1 MNTRAVILTL
11 IIIGLIFLICI
22 SLSALNA
29 PRLQSIRATATIVAI
44 VAQAQEISATQ
55 TAKAN
60 SQYQQMTQLAE
71 DSANATNE
79 ALNAITQ
86 TAEYI
91 STQAAIPTETPTPTV
106 TITPTPIPVGVVCT
120 AKITGSDRYLF
131 PYPDSSMP
139 ERAIKIRRDSSV
151 EIIGRLDD
159 HGWVKAR
166 FQDNPPGWLRS
177 DFYTQDENS
186 CVPTEFNLH
195 YLLEEDTTKQDILLE
210 DTFFTNTN
218 RWMNSQGQDM
228 FPFVDEFGDSRLSL
242 RSPELETANP
252 SRLESIN
259 SFKLITSFTRADIN
273 SSSFVGF
280 RFRSNPPNYLE
291 LRILRDCKVEVYTK
305 DTLFFKG
312 KVDSGTNTCNDGI
325 DDFVNL
331 TLDQNYL
338 LQLIINDSDP
348 LPVQLEDPQGIYA
361 SGGLTLLVN
370 AADANFSYLLVTQP
384 R

>member
-60 SQYQQMTQLAE
+60 SQYQQMPQLAE

-151 EIIGRLDD
+151 EIIGR
-159 HGWVKAR
+159 
-166 FQDNPPGWLRS
+166 
-177 DFYTQDENS
+177 
-186 CVPTEFNLH
+186 
-195 YLLEEDTTKQDILLE
+195 
-210 DTFFTNTN
+210 
-218 RWMNSQGQDM
+218 
-228 FPFVDEFGDSRLSL
+228 
-242 RSPELETANP
+242 
-252 SRLESIN
+252 
-259 SFKLITSFTRADIN
+259 
-273 SSSFVGF
+273 
-280 RFRSNPPNYLE
+280 
-291 LRILRDCKVEVYTK
+291 
-305 DTLFFKG
+305 
-312 KVDSGTNTCNDGI
+312 
-325 DDFVNL
+325 
-331 TLDQNYL
+331 
-338 LQLIINDSDP
+338 
-348 LPVQLEDPQGIYA
+348 
-361 SGGLTLLVN
+361 
-370 AADANFSYLLVTQP
+370 
-384 R
+384 